1 MFVGKHAQNI
11 FFDAVNQKCYED
23 SLIILK
29 EMYERDFHCEYLTVQ
44 LGQFAFFLD
53 TIVISVTKLFESLL
67 IFGKNQSQKMLLLE
81 VTKLTKLL
89 LVLPATNA
97 TSKRS
102 FSMMKRI
109 ILRKKCYSG
118 PNAGKC
124 RPE

>member
-1 MFVGKHAQNI
+1 
-11 FFDAVNQKCYED
+11 
-23 SLIILK
+23 
-29 EMYERDFHCEYLTVQ
+29 MYERDFHCEYLTVQ

-53 TIVISVTKLFESLL
+53 TIVISVTKFFESLL